1 MDLGTA
7 LANSLPILLF
17 FLGLV
22 ILYLI
27 IREFRLMWNVPRLAQ
42 IELEKEKL
50 AVMKQD
56 LGSRDSGF
64 SRIPPEKLQE
74 IKQLDDENLALQ
86 GDLLANHGKVERR
99 IQRLEQK
106 VKLAHLDR
114 LSSRI
119 DQEEKRLE

>member
-7 LANSLPILLF
+7 LADSLPFLLF
-17 FLGLV
+17 FLGLA

-56 LGSRDSGF
+56 LGSRDFGF

-74 IKQLDDENLALQ
+74 IRQLDDENLALQ
-86 GDLLANHGKVERR
+86 GDLLASHGKVERR

-106 VKLAHLDR
+106 VRLAHLDR

>member
-7 LANSLPILLF
+7 LASNLTIILF
-17 FLGLV
+17 FVGLAIV
-22 ILYLI
+22 YLI
-27 IREFRLMWNVPRLAQ
+27 VREFRLMWNTPRLAQ

-56 LGSRDSGF
+56 LGSRDFGF
-64 SRIPPEKLQE
+64 SRIPPEKLKE
-74 IKQLDDENLALQ
+74 MKDLDDENLALQ
-86 GDLLANHGKVERR
+86 GDLLASHGKVERR

-114 LSSRI
+114 LSSRV